1 MTFKHKLSC
10 RLAMLKDRRVLY
22 VAATLAA
29 AVVASCELPARTTD
43 TGTTLAEVV
52 VLPKTVNLVQNQSTD
67 FVAFGVSTA
76 SDTMPVAVNWS
87 VTGGNITDSVTSKG
101 MHYGHFKAGAQT
113 GQYKVRAQDPATGM
127 SDSATAVVTATAVP
141 VASVVVLPAAAS
153 APVGGTV
160 QFVAVPLDST
170 GTALGGRIIVW
181 ASSNTAVANVNTSGV
196 ATAAATGSTT
206 IAATSEGHS
215 GTATLTV
222 TAVTVPV
229 ASVTVSPASAS
240 VPVGQTVQ
248 LAATPKDANGNALS
262 GRTVTWAS
270 SNSSVGTVNGSGL
283 VTGVVG
289 GSTALAATSEG
300 QSGSSAVTVTAGPLP
315 VASVTVSPASASVP
329 IGQAVQLTATPK
341 DASGNPLT
349 GRTVTWASSNTSVGT
364 VNASG
369 LVTGVV
375 AGSTT
380 ITATSEGQS
389 GTSVVTVTLVP
400 VASVTVSPAPASVQ
414 AGQTV
419 QLTATPKDANGNT
432 LSGRTVTWA
441 SSNTSVGTVNASGLV
456 AGVAVGSATITAT
469 SEGKSGTSTITVT
482 TPPPPPAGSCLTQA
496 GPLVTLSGLRS
507 STYETG
513 SLASS
518 AKVDATTAQFL
529 VDQGTNVP
537 VRVGGGNGIC
547 WSGGEVL
554 GQFPPST
561 SWSTMHDKYGMIPG
575 SGSSANGI
583 QIQNVTIFSYGDG
596 ISFDVQSDANWVIRN
611 VHIKYSRDDCIEN
624 DFLNAGTI
632 DSTFLDGCY
641 DAVSA
646 QEYSGSPNG
655 NNNIVTIS
663 NSLLRL
669 QSMDAVYGG
678 AVPNHNAFW
687 KWSSIGPSL
696 ALYNNVFRTDGP
708 SREGN
713 GAQMWM
719 APPPGKLADCR
730 NNVMVWLGSGSYPE
744 TLPTTFNGQPCFTIM
759 TGAAGLQYWN
769 NAVAQWQA
777 LHPDPLPD
785 VAPPIVSLFSPG
797 ISGSTTLTGT
807 VTMVATAV
815 DDRAVMGVQLQ
826 LNGQNIGA
834 EVAQDGVSGD
844 GQFGP
849 THYALTW
856 DSHGVANGTYTLT
869 ATARDAAG
877 HSTTSAGVTVTVSN

>member
-240 VPVGQTVQ
+240 VPVGPAVQ
-248 LAATPKDANGNALS
+248 LA
-262 GRTVTWAS
+262 
-270 SNSSVGTVNGSGL
+270 
-283 VTGVVG
+283 
-289 GSTALAATSEG
+289 
-300 QSGSSAVTVTAGPLP
+300 
-315 VASVTVSPASASVP
+315 
-329 IGQAVQLTATPK
+329 ATPK

-432 LSGRTVTWA
+432 LTGRTVTWA

-456 AGVAVGSATITAT
+456 TGVVAGSTTITAT
-469 SEGKSGTSTITVT
+469 SEGKS
-482 TPPPPPAGSCLTQA
+482 
-496 GPLVTLSGLRS
+496 
-507 STYETG
+507 
-513 SLASS
+513 
-518 AKVDATTAQFL
+518 
-529 VDQGTNVP
+529 
-537 VRVGGGNGIC
+537 
-547 WSGGEVL
+547 
-554 GQFPPST
+554 
-561 SWSTMHDKYGMIPG
+561 
-575 SGSSANGI
+575 
-583 QIQNVTIFSYGDG
+583 
-596 ISFDVQSDANWVIRN
+596 
-611 VHIKYSRDDCIEN
+611 
-624 DFLNAGTI
+624 
-632 DSTFLDGCY
+632 
-641 DAVSA
+641 
-646 QEYSGSPNG
+646 
-655 NNNIVTIS
+655 
-663 NSLLRL
+663 
-669 QSMDAVYGG
+669 
-678 AVPNHNAFW
+678 
-687 KWSSIGPSL
+687 
-696 ALYNNVFRTDGP
+696 
-708 SREGN
+708 
-713 GAQMWM
+713 
-719 APPPGKLADCR
+719 
-730 NNVMVWLGSGSYPE
+730 
-744 TLPTTFNGQPCFTIM
+744 
-759 TGAAGLQYWN
+759 
-769 NAVAQWQA
+769 
-777 LHPDPLPD
+777 
-785 VAPPIVSLFSPG
+785 
-797 ISGSTTLTGT
+797 
-807 VTMVATAV
+807 
-815 DDRAVMGVQLQ
+815 
-826 LNGQNIGA
+826 
-834 EVAQDGVSGD
+834 
-844 GQFGP
+844 
-849 THYALTW
+849 
-856 DSHGVANGTYTLT
+856 
-869 ATARDAAG
+869 
-877 HSTTSAGVTVTVSN
+877 